1 MACFPQYLM
10 GEPGCRLPG
19 ERGDV
24 APRHESVMRI
34 APLKPG
40 LRPARGDDALRLADI
55 VGVGLD
61 VHRPNAASR
70 QHRPRADRSPPDRVK
85 RLSTVKRCAWYCCV
99 RVSFSHTKHNFLS
112 A

>member
-55 VGVGLD
+55 VGVGLECTGRMRQ
-61 VHRPNAASR
+61 VGAPASR
-70 QHRPRADRSPPDRVK
+70 RSEPPP
-85 RLSTVKRCAWYCCV
+85 TA
-99 RVSFSHTKHNFLS
+99 
-112 A
+112 